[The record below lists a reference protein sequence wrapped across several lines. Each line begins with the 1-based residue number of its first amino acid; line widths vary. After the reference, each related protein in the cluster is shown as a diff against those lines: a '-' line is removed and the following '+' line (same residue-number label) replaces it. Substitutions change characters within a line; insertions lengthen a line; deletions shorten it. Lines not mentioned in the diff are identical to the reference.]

1 VKLEDYKTEIYP
13 EKINL
18 NKYKIQG
25 DYICLHTESSLRSK
39 DWPYFKELIEKLREE
54 FKIVVIDEQQH
65 NYPDTI
71 QLPKNM
77 KLIEKAFIVGKCKM
91 LIGVDSMGI
100 HMSCAFGI
108 PTIAI
113 YGNTLPELCRPL
125 SNNNLITLKPKK
137 RCTEGWHHKC
147 KENNYC
153 IDNISVEEVLQ
164 KIEEILPKCKIY

>member
-1 VKLEDYKTEIYP
+1 MI
-13 EKINL
+13 
-18 NKYKIQG
+18 
-25 DYICLHTESSLRSK
+25 
-39 DWPYFKELIEKLREE
+39 
-54 FKIVVIDEQQH
+54 IDEQQH
-65 NYPDTI
+65 NYPGTI

-77 KLIEKAFIVGKCKM
+77 KLTEKAFIVNKCKM

-100 HMSCAFGI
+100 HMSCAFGV

-125 SNNNLITLKPKK
+125 SNNNLITIKPKK

-147 KENNYC
+147 KEDNYC

>member
-1 VKLEDYKTEIYP
+1 
-13 EKINL
+13 
-18 NKYKIQG
+18 
-25 DYICLHTESSLRSK
+25 
-39 DWPYFKELIEKLREE
+39 
-54 FKIVVIDEQQH
+54 
-65 NYPDTI
+65 
-71 QLPKNM
+71 
-77 KLIEKAFIVGKCKM
+77 M